1 MDYYF
6 CVEKDKDS
14 ENRRKGQ
21 FYYLEIF
28 IKNCIKLCLY
38 TGCKMVEAMDFFR
51 KKVFENCKFNLKN
64 IDSKW
69 MNIIIQIIK
78 DLGGEIVVNINETT
92 HFIVMDEIKNEDI
105 SKLKKDQYVININYI
120 FQCYF
125 NLYRMNES
133 ENQGT

>member
-1 MDYYF
+1 
-6 CVEKDKDS
+6 
-14 ENRRKGQ
+14 
-21 FYYLEIF
+21 
-28 IKNCIKLCLY
+28 
-38 TGCKMVEAMDFFR
+38 MVEAMDFFR

-105 SKLKKDQYVININYI
+105 SKLKKDQYVIDP
-120 FQCYF
+120 F
-125 NLYRMNES
+125 
-133 ENQGT
+133 

>member
-1 MDYYF
+1 
-6 CVEKDKDS
+6 
-14 ENRRKGQ
+14 
-21 FYYLEIF
+21 
-28 IKNCIKLCLY
+28 
-38 TGCKMVEAMDFFR
+38 
-51 KKVFENCKFNLKN
+51 
-64 IDSKW
+64 

-92 HFIVMDEIKNEDI
+92 HFIVMDEIKSEDI
-105 SKLKKDQYVININYI
+105 SKLKKNQYVININYI